1 MSSLR
6 IGHASRT
13 AGAPT
18 AVGETSR
25 AEPSG
30 EGASF
35 AVALGVASLTPK
47 AAAMLL
53 DGSTGDTRDGD
64 TVPRKR
70 TEERNK
76 SDDLAASNAAASLV
90 APEAVVAATASPFV
104 GAISDN
110 GGGSNTLPA
119 NGSSL
124 ASDVARAKSA
134 VADKPSFAPPNALV
148 TNTVNPTNSA
158 PIAVVQ
164 SASAS
169 LTSPGTQSAVAAGQ
183 ALPNQAPAMS
193 ADSGDDL
200 QKAQSPLVATTAAS
214 VGATRRSTPEEATS
228 APVSA
233 VRISSTGE
241 TTVLPA
247 VVAGAPPTSE
257 ATVSSPVTA
266 DSIVSAPRHAPILG
280 KAAVGG
286 VSSDAQ
292 DPATAGA
299 SAILPAL
306 APLQPSA
313 PSSGGALSLSALLPA
328 LSQHM
333 PLVTPGQP
341 GAGDTSDDTATGSED
356 RGRSA
361 PIGAG
366 AGAGNTTAAAADSI
380 SATAALGIAPTAATT
395 TSGVGSTDTADI
407 AAQVSDYLARL
418 VSAGSGEMV
427 MRLHPPELG
436 DLTVRVAV
444 SGRDVSAWF
453 TSPEPQVQ
461 TAISDAMGQLQT
473 DLGNAGYNLNG
484 AWVGADASNA
494 RRQGTS
500 QPAVS
505 PTSAPTSVALPVT
518 AASRPASEVNI
529 YV

>member
-6 IGHASRT
+6 IGHASRAT
-13 AGAPT
+13 GAPT

-35 AVALGVASLTPK
+35 AVALGVASLAPK

-53 DGSTGDTRDGD
+53 DGSTSDAHDGD
-64 TVPRKR
+64 AVPRKR
-70 TEERNK
+70 TEERSK
-76 SDDLAASNAAASLV
+76 TDELAASNAAASLATPV
-90 APEAVVAATASPFV
+90 ALVAAAATPFVGAVSDGGDDFDAVPASGSSLAGNVLGSDPRPGARSGVADKPNMTPSYVVTPDTANATNRAATGVVHSAAASLISPGTQAQAISTDSGDDTDKAKSPPVAATA
-104 GAISDN
+104 
-110 GGGSNTLPA
+110 
-119 NGSSL
+119 
-124 ASDVARAKSA
+124 
-134 VADKPSFAPPNALV
+134 
-148 TNTVNPTNSA
+148 
-158 PIAVVQ
+158 
-164 SASAS
+164 
-169 LTSPGTQSAVAAGQ
+169 
-183 ALPNQAPAMS
+183 
-193 ADSGDDL
+193 
-200 QKAQSPLVATTAAS
+200 AS
-214 VGATRRSTPEEATS
+214 VAVSRRSTPEEATTVPES
-228 APVSA
+228 AA
-233 VRISSTGE
+233 KISSTGE

-247 VVAGAPPTSE
+247 VVAGAPPTSD
-257 ATVSSPVTA
+257 ATVSSRVAT
-266 DSIVSAPRHAPILG
+266 DSIVPAPRHAPTLDE
-280 KAAVGG
+280 AAVGG
-286 VSSDAQ
+286 ASSDAQ
-292 DPATAGA
+292 ETATAGA

-313 PSSGGALSLSALLPA
+313 PRSGGALSLSALLPA

-333 PLVTPGQP
+333 PLASPGQP
-341 GAGDTSDDTATGSED
+341 GAGDANDNTATGSED

-361 PIGAG
+361 LIGAG
-366 AGAGNTTAAAADSI
+366 ADAGNTTAAVADSI
-380 SATAALGIAPTAATT
+380 NAMAAFGTAPTTAPAN
-395 TSGVGSTDTADI
+395 SVVGSTGSADI
-407 AAQVSDYLARL
+407 AAQVSDHLARL

-461 TAISDAMGQLQT
+461 TAISNAMGQLQT

-494 RRQGTS
+494 RRQWAN
-500 QPAVS
+500 QPTVS
-505 PTSAPTSVALPVT
+505 PTSAPIGAAAVAAPAT

>member
-53 DGSTGDTRDGD
+53 DGSTSDSRDGD
-64 TVPRKR
+64 AVPRKR
-70 TEERNK
+70 TEERSK
-76 SDDLAASNAAASLV
+76 SDELAASNAAASLV
-90 APEAVVAATASPFV
+90 APEAVVATAANPFV

-134 VADKPSFAPPNALV
+134 VADKPSFAPPNAVV
-148 TNTVNPTNSA
+148 TNTANPTHSA
-158 PIAVVQ
+158 PTAVAQ
-164 SASAS
+164 STAAS
-169 LTSPGTQSAVAAGQ
+169 LISSGTQFVVAAGQ

-193 ADSGDDL
+193 AASGDDI
-200 QKAQSPLVATTAAS
+200 QKAQSPLVAATAAS

-247 VVAGAPPTSE
+247 VVAGAPPTSD
-257 ATVSSPVTA
+257 ATVSSPVAA
-266 DSIVSAPRHAPILG
+266 DSIVSALRHAPILSE
-280 KAAVGG
+280 AAVGG
-286 VSSDAQ
+286 VSNDAQ
-292 DPATAGA
+292 ETATAGA
-299 SAILPAL
+299 SAILPGPAS
-306 APLQPSA
+306 LQPSA

-341 GAGDTSDDTATGSED
+341 GAGDANDSTATGSVD

-361 PIGAG
+361 LIGAG
-366 AGAGNTTAAAADSI
+366 ADAGNTTAAAADSFN
-380 SATAALGIAPTAATT
+380 ATAALGIAPTAAAP
-395 TSGVGSTDTADI
+395 TSVIGSTGSADI
-407 AAQVSDYLARL
+407 AAQVSDHLARL
-418 VSAGSGEMV
+418 ASAGSGEMV

-461 TAISDAMGQLQT
+461 TAISNAMGQLQT

-505 PTSAPTSVALPVT
+505 PTSAPTSVALPAT